1 MIIAYECHIMPQTR
15 RVQAKIRLTLAAGK
29 ASPAPPI
36 GPVLGQR
43 GINIQ
48 QFCKAFNAATS
59 ALAEG
64 VPVTTRVIVYSDRT
78 FDISIGT
85 VPTAHLVREALR
97 KAGRGFITPSD
108 TADIARAKLPSL
120 NTNSLDCAI
129 RTIAG
134 TVRSMHTAI
143 ADAGH

>member
-1 MIIAYECHIMPQTR
+1 MDQTR
-15 RVQAKIRLTLAAGK
+15 SVQSKVRLTIPAGK

-59 ALAEG
+59 AMAEG
-64 VPVTTRVIVYSDRT
+64 VPVTTRVVIYDDRT
-78 FDISIGT
+78 FDMSIGM
-85 VPTAHLVREALR
+85 VPTVHMVREAMR
-97 KAGRGFITPSD
+97 KTGHGFITMSD
-108 TADIARAKLPSL
+108 LADIARAKLPSL
-120 NTNSLDCAI
+120 NTNSLDGAI